1 MLPKLQ
7 ILFTFFKGILTRK
20 NMSNDITR
28 GNFIQSVI
36 DHCDHLGQNN
46 IPSQV
51 ESLTVHYAPK
61 IGDSCCYYHSG
72 MALTLAAMH
81 ITREIAKDLGLNL
94 SEPKSDERIM
104 EQLDSIFSGLKNYHL
119 STIEA
124 VHLLLIATFVILYDI
139 GEGIDTNCPPSGI
152 CEE

>member
-1 MLPKLQ
+1 
-7 ILFTFFKGILTRK
+7 
-20 NMSNDITR
+20 MSDDITR

-36 DHCDHLGQNN
+36 DHCDHLGESN

-51 ESLTVHYAPK
+51 EGLTTHYSPK
-61 IGDSCCYYHSG
+61 IGDSCCFYHSS

-81 ITREIAKDLGLNL
+81 VTREIAKDLGLDL
-94 SEPKSDERIM
+94 AEPKADERIM
-104 EQLDSIFSGLKNYHL
+104 EQLDSIFSGLKNYHM

-124 VHLLLIATFVILYDI
+124 VHLLLIATFVIFHVV
-139 GEGIDTNCPPSGI
+139 GKGVDTNCPPSGV